1 MLGHQRSRPSLA
13 TPAFPPGRTCNPMAV
28 SPIGPNQDSFY
39 EYLLKAYILFGD
51 PEYLAMFDDF
61 YVAINTYMKKEDWY
75 VDVNMDK
82 GQVSLPWFTALGGFW

>member
-1 MLGHQRSRPSLA
+1 
-13 TPAFPPGRTCNPMAV
+13 
-28 SPIGPNQDSFY
+28 
-39 EYLLKAYILFGD
+39 
-51 PEYLAMFDDF
+51 MFDDF